1 MADQVPVYDP
11 DGNIIGYVS
20 TKEISEGL
28 HVQRVLPSDEA
39 GTTLA
44 LATSAK
50 QDIAKGVLDAIAA
63 SAASVETGIASVAQE
78 TGGNLAAAAGV
89 LGTTADAKIETDASG
104 TISGK
109 LRGAVSLL
117 VSLLA
122 RFPTTLLNGRFQVV
136 LATSDNQPVEPIVEP
151 AHDAADD
158 SNGPVKIGG
167 RASTSLPAAVANG
180 DRVNAYFDANGR
192 QVVALDQP
200 LPAGTNALGTVGHG
214 KTLKSVSLSLSTSGD
229 NDIIAAV
236 AAKKLTIY
244 ALSLTTKADISAGL
258 TAKFTD
264 GAASTQMW
272 AADALVPAT
281 QSWGVVEAVAPPG
294 YLFQLTTNTK
304 LVLNLSAAKATQV
317 NVSYW
322 EE

>member
-11 DGNIIGYVS
+11 DGNIIGYAS

-50 QDIAKGVLDAIAA
+50 QDAAKGVLDAIAA

-109 LRGAVSLL
+109 LRGL
-117 VSLLA
+117 VTLLA
-122 RFPTTLLNGRFQVV
+122 SLITRFPANLLNGRFQVV

-158 SNGPVKIGG
+158 SNGPAKIGG
-167 RASTSLPAAVANG
+167 RASTARPTAVANA
-180 DRVNAYFDANGR
+180 DRVNAYFDEYGNLHVVLEPGTA
-192 QVVALDQP
+192 QV
-200 LPAGTNALGTVGHG
+200 GNVGHG
-214 KTLKSVSLSLSTSGD
+214 KTLKQVVVAPSTSGD
-229 NDIIAAV
+229 STAIALV
-236 AAKKLTIY
+236 AGKKLTVYGLVI
-244 ALSLTTKADISAGL
+244 TTKADISAGL
-258 TAKFTD
+258 TIKFTD
-264 GAASTQMW
+264 GASGTTLW
-272 AADALVPAT
+272 EADAMVPST
-281 QSWGVVEAVAPPG
+281 QSWGVAEAVTPPG
-294 YLFQLTTNTK
+294 HLFQGSAGTA
-304 LVLNLSAAKATQV
+304 LVVNLSAAKACKI
-317 NVSYW
+317 SLAYW

>member
-1 MADQVPVYDP
+1 MSIPILDNDGIEREIASDLTAD
-11 DGNIIGYVS
+11 G
-20 TKEISEGL
+20 E
-28 HVQRVLPSDEA
+28 VQRV
-39 GTTLA
+39 
-44 LATSAK
+44 
-50 QDIAKGVLDAIAA
+50 
-63 SAASVETGIASVAQE
+63 SVA
-78 TGGNLAAAAGV
+78 
-89 LGTTADAKIETDASG
+89 S
-104 TISGK
+104 
-109 LRGAVSLL
+109 
-117 VSLLA
+117 
-122 RFPTTLLNGRFQVV
+122 
-136 LATSDNQPVEPIVEP
+136 
-151 AHDAADD
+151 
-158 SNGPVKIGG
+158 
-167 RASTSLPAAVANG
+167 
-180 DRVNAYFDANGR
+180 
-192 QVVALDQP
+192 
-200 LPAGTNALGTVGHG
+200 GTVGHG

-264 GAASTQMW
+264 GAAGTQMW

>member
-1 MADQVPVYDP
+1 MADQVPIYDP

-63 SAASVETGIASVAQE
+63 SAASVETDIASVAQE

-109 LRGAVSLL
+109 LRGVVSLL

-122 RFPTTLLNGRFQVV
+122 RVPALVDGRVPV
-136 LATSDNQPVEPIVEP
+136 DGSGVTQPIS
-151 AHDAADD
+151 AA
-158 SNGPVKIGG
+158 
-167 RASTSLPAAVANG
+167 
-180 DRVNAYFDANGR
+180 
-192 QVVALDQP
+192 ALP
-200 LPAGTNALGTVGHG
+200 LPAGAATAAKQPALGTAGAPSADVLTVQGRASMTPVLT
-214 KTLKSVSLSLSTSGD
+214 TLTRTDGTPVNPDADPDDCWTAEDTPAVNTKATCVKAATADKRHVCTGITVSLAAGAVAPTAVQLSVSLIEDAGGTPSTRWS
-229 NDIIAAV
+229 AVLALQAV
-236 AAKKLTIY
+236 AGDRCGVTRPCWIPATAVNK
-244 ALSLTTKADISAGL
+244 SLTLEITADG
-258 TAKFTD
+258 
-264 GAASTQMW
+264 GANTYES
-272 AADALVPAT
+272 
-281 QSWGVVEAVAPPG
+281 VAMEG
-294 YLFQLTTNTK
+294 IT
-304 LVLNLSAAKATQV
+304 LS
-317 NVSYW
+317 
-322 EE
+322 E